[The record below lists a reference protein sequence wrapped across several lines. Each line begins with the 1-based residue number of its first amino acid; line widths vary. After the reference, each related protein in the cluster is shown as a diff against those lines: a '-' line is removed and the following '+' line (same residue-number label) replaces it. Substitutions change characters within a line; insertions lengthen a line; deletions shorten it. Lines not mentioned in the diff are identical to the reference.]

1 MRGANF
7 IKGLREINQS
17 LTSAAGKMAISA
29 RRRDLFNTINISTG
43 IKPAAKVCEILWQC
57 SALHLHVPT
66 TPLMER
72 FRILIFYF
80 FL

>member
-29 RRRDLFNTINISTG
+29 RRRDLFNTINIRVQAENKKNT
-43 IKPAAKVCEILWQC
+43 
-57 SALHLHVPT
+57 
-66 TPLMER
+66 
-72 FRILIFYF
+72 
-80 FL
+80 